1 MYMYIAVKVCKHEF
15 VYGRKRMYAWIRHIW
30 FMNGIFIRHILDVYW
45 IINDNNYIIYTVY
58 ASKSDTR
65 RMLMC
70 NYAKRRKV
78 CHERER
84 GSKIKVGRASHIK
97 AIEYLIRAQKTAISK
112 LWFSDFSWRD
122 LAASLYSK
130 LIPNL
135 ILNINIHFCF
145 TLILIYILLRDSHI
159 SRR

>member
-1 MYMYIAVKVCKHEF
+1 
-15 VYGRKRMYAWIRHIW
+15 
-30 FMNGIFIRHILDVYW
+30 MNGIFIRHILDVYW

-97 AIEYLIRAQKTAISK
+97 AIEYLIPRAENCNQQIVIQR
-112 LWFSDFSWRD
+112 LQ
-122 LAASLYSK
+122 LARSGS
-130 LIPNL
+130 
-135 ILNINIHFCF
+135 
-145 TLILIYILLRDSHI
+145 
-159 SRR
+159 